1 MLELCKK
8 IWNKFCCCY
17 YFHVINEDDNYNTFH
32 SETREN
38 GNNINSNVSVTDDKF
53 CRTSTSFDSSYT
65 LSNESSFTYNEIYR

>member
-17 YFHVINEDDNYNTFH
+17 YFHGINEDDNYNTFH

-38 GNNINSNVSVTDDKF
+38 GNVSVTDDKF
-53 CRTSTSFDSSYT
+53 CRTSTSFDRSYT
-65 LSNESSFTYNEIYR
+65 LSDESSFTYNEIYR

>member
-8 IWNKFCCCY
+8 IWNKFCCCC
-17 YFHVINEDDNYNTFH
+17 YFYGINEDDNYNTFH

-38 GNNINSNVSVTDDKF
+38 SNVSVTDEKF

-65 LSNESSFTYNEIYR
+65 LSDESSFTYNEIYR